1 MSNLSTIFKE
11 NLIPLD
17 RECMIIINQI
27 SIMMI
32 LGKKY
37 K

>member
-17 RECMIIINQI
+17 RECMIINQI